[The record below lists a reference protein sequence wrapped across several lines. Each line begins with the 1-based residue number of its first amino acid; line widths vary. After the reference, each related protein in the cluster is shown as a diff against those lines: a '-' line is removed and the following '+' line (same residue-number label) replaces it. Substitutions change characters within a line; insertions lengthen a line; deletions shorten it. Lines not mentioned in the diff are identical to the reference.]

1 MIKILK
7 EIGLYIWQL
16 PQNLLGLILSLLYPG
31 YTIHN
36 INEITVRINPKFY
49 GGISLGKYIFLSRE
63 NKIDIKHEIGHT
75 KQSKLLGPLYLVII
89 GIPSII
95 HALVHGSWCHEDS
108 YYDFWTE
115 KWADKLMNIKRY

>member
-7 EIGLYIWQL
+7 EVGLYIWQL

-31 YTIHN
+31 YIIHN
-36 INEITVRINPKFY
+36 INEITIRINYKFH
-49 GGISLGKYIFLSRE
+49 GGISIGKYIFLSKE
-63 NKIDIKHEIGHT
+63 DKIDIKHEIGHT

-95 HALVHGSWCHEDS
+95 HALVHGSWCHEGS

>member
-7 EIGLYIWQL
+7 EVGLYIWQL

-31 YTIHN
+31 YIIHN
-36 INEITVRINPKFY
+36 INGITVRINPKFY